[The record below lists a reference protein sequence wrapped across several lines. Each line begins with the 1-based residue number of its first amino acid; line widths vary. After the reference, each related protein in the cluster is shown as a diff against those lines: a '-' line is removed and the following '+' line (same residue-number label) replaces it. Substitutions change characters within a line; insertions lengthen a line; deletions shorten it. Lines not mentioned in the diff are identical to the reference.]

1 MSIDDLFEELKD
13 VNQEEGKTGDEEK
26 SRIFPQRVF
35 LVLEPKTRELERE
48 SVDSV

>member
-26 SRIFPQRVF
+26 SRIFHSASFLFLSPRRVNWSG
-35 LVLEPKTRELERE
+35 KA
-48 SVDSV
+48 